1 MIRMGR
7 VWDSTVAVLGGR
19 GALIAR
25 VALLT
30 VFLPS
35 VIQAALP
42 LAIGEAH
49 GARLAGGV
57 AGLILIVVTLLGT
70 LAITALASDPA
81 VDERG
86 AYAAARDTL
95 PATIGAVLL
104 IGVAMALLLI
114 PGAVLLVAAG
124 FDANAMEAGAPQ
136 PTLASGPALGA
147 ALYFFVYALVVLW
160 AVARLLPLYAVL
172 VGERCGL
179 RSIRR
184 AFALTRGL
192 ALRIVAVLILY
203 AVVLMVAWSA
213 TTSVFGLV
221 FRLLLGSDHAMLV
234 GFLSGVAGAVVTT
247 AFGVLQ
253 PVFAARL
260 YAAIREVREGAPAG
274 P

>member
-1 MIRMGR
+1 MGR
-7 VWDSTVAVLGGR
+7 VWDGTVAVLSGR

-25 VALLT
+25 IALLT

-42 LAIGEAH
+42 LAIGAGQPAKLV
-49 GARLAGGV
+49 GAVVGLA
-57 AGLILIVVTLLGT
+57 LIAVTLLGT

-81 VDERG
+81 IDERA
-86 AYAAARDTL
+86 AYAAARDAL

-104 IGVAMALLLI
+104 IAVAMGLLLI

-124 FDANAMEAGAPQ
+124 FDASAMAAGAPQ

-147 ALYFFVYALVVLW
+147 TLYFLVYALALAWVL
-160 AVARLLPLYAVL
+160 ARLLPLYAVL
-172 VGERCGL
+172 VNERRGL

-184 AFALTRGL
+184 AFTLTRGL

-203 AVVLMVAWSA
+203 AVVLTVAWSA
-213 TTSVFGLV
+213 ATSVFGLV
-221 FRLLLGSDHAMLV
+221 FRLLLGSDHAPLV
-234 GFLSGVAGAVVTT
+234 GFLSGVVGAVVTT

-260 YAAIREVREGAPAG
+260 YAAIREVREGAPAA